1 MSSLIAA
8 IPFGVASAV
17 VYGTSIVVQHRT
29 ASAHA
34 GDTGQASAAG
44 LLALAR
50 SPTWWLA
57 IGGDFLGFLL
67 QIVALSLGPVVVIQ
81 PLVVLMLPVSLV
93 VSWAMGGHRPTR
105 RDMLGVLG
113 ILGGLGVF
121 LALIGSPAPGRV
133 PRPRYLGLAI
143 GSVLS
148 AGALIAAFASSRGRV
163 LRGALYGAVAGMY
176 FGALAVM
183 IDAFSDRISAAGIG
197 GALTTARGMVP
208 LFGILILGAG
218 GIVLTQMSFQVGS
231 LKATLPANLATDPLT
246 GVLLGVI
253 LLKEEIPFS
262 AAHLIAY
269 LVCFATVI
277 AGTIQLAA
285 AEAGEIGPETD
296 VEGDAVRS
304 VPIEREQGE

>member
-1 MSSLIAA
+1 MSSLAAA

-29 ASAHA
+29 AQQHA

-50 SPTWWLA
+50 NPVWWMA
-57 IGGDFLGFLL
+57 IGGDVLGFLL
-67 QIVALSLGPVVVIQ
+67 QIIALSLGPVVVIQ

-105 RDMLGVLG
+105 GDLLGVLG
-113 ILGGLGVF
+113 VLGGLGVF
-121 LALIGSPAPGRV
+121 LALIGVPSPGRV
-133 PRPRYLGLAI
+133 PRPRVIGLAI
-143 GSVLS
+143 GIVIT
-148 AGALIAAFASSRGRV
+148 AGAFVAGWATGRAQA

-183 IDAFSDRISAAGIG
+183 VDAASDRISEAGFS
-197 GALTTARGMVP
+197 GALSSARGTVP
-208 LFGILILGAG
+208 LTGVLILGAG
-218 GIVLTQMSFQVGS
+218 GIVLTQMSFQVGT

-246 GVLLGVI
+246 GVVLGIVLLH
-253 LLKEEIPFS
+253 ERIPFS

-269 LVCFATVI
+269 LLCFAAVV
-277 AGTIQLAA
+277 AGAVRLAD
-285 AEAGEIGPETD
+285 AEAESFEEPATTPVDPPG
-296 VEGDAVRS
+296 GD
-304 VPIEREQGE
+304 P

>member
-1 MSSLIAA
+1 MSSLAAA

-29 ASAHA
+29 AQQHA

-50 SPTWWLA
+50 NPVWWMA
-57 IGGDFLGFLL
+57 IGGDVLGFLL
-67 QIVALSLGPVVVIQ
+67 QIIALSLGPVVVIQ

-105 RDMLGVLG
+105 GDLLGVLG
-113 ILGGLGVF
+113 VLGGLGVF
-121 LALIGSPAPGRV
+121 LALIGVPSPGRV
-133 PRPRYLGLAI
+133 PRPRVIGLAI
-143 GSVLS
+143 GIVIT
-148 AGALIAAFASSRGRV
+148 AGAFVAGWATGRAQV

-183 IDAFSDRISAAGIG
+183 VDAASDRISEAGFG
-197 GALTTARGMVP
+197 GALSSARGTVP
-208 LFGILILGAG
+208 LTGVLILGAG
-218 GIVLTQMSFQVGS
+218 GIVLTQMSFQVGT

-246 GVLLGVI
+246 GVVLGIVLLH
-253 LLKEEIPFS
+253 ERIPFS

-269 LVCFATVI
+269 LLCFAAVVGG
-277 AGTIQLAA
+277 AVRLAD
-285 AEAGEIGPETD
+285 AEAESFEEP
-296 VEGDAVRS
+296 AHM
-304 VPIEREQGE
+304 PIDPPGADP